1 MSFGFENVNTSN
13 TKNYLK
19 EAGMHEN
26 AKFLG
31 LSYDATP
38 EYEYFDIEIETTD
51 GRYFRERTFG
61 PNKEK
66 VFPKD
71 IWKDGKKV
79 GTETKDQ
86 AFERVQQEI
95 NTKLFYLGLCFC
107 DKSVLTEKVSKVRTL
122 KELVDSVNK
131 VIGEPSTTINFLT
144 IWKNSEAKKKSNLII
159 AERIKW
165 CEAHTVGRKPAIQ
178 LSKYQIA
185 NNLVEKFPYN
195 GANEGSTQASG
206 ETLINDEQP
215 VGQVT
220 DLPF

>member
-1 MSFGFENVNTSN
+1 MSFGFENVNPSGGN
-13 TKNYLK
+13 KVYLK
-19 EAGMHEN
+19 EAGIHEN

-31 LSYDATP
+31 LSYNAT
-38 EYEYFDIEIETTD
+38 EQYEYFDIEIETAD

-66 VFPKD
+66 IFPKD
-71 IWKDGKKV
+71 LWKEGKKV

-86 AFERVQQEI
+86 AYERVQNEI
-95 NTKLFYLGLCFC
+95 NLKLFYLGLCFSSK
-107 DKSVLTEKVSKVRTL
+107 DVLTEKVSKVKTL
-122 KELVDSVNK
+122 KELVDQVNK
-131 VIGEPSTTINFLT
+131 AIGQPANTINFLT

-165 CEAHTVGRKPAIQ
+165 CEPHTVGRKAAIQ

-185 NNLVEKFPYN
+185 NCLIEKFPYN
-195 GANEGSTQASG
+195 GGASNTEGTD
-206 ETLINDEQP
+206 ETLINEGQP
-215 VGQVT
+215 VGEIQ

>member
-13 TKNYLK
+13 NKIYLK
-19 EAGMHEN
+19 EAGVHEN

-31 LSYDATP
+31 LSYDAT
-38 EYEYFDIEIETTD
+38 EQYEYFDIEIETAD

-71 IWKDGKKV
+71 QWKDGKKT
-79 GTETKDQ
+79 GTETKEQ

-95 NTKLFYLGLCFC
+95 NAKLFYLGLCFC
-107 DKSVLTEKVSKVRTL
+107 SREVLLDKVAKVKSL
-122 KELVDSVNK
+122 KELVDGVNK
-131 VIGEPSTTINFLT
+131 AIGTPNCTINFLT

-165 CEAHTVGRKPAIQ
+165 CEPYTAGRKATIQ
-178 LSKYQIA
+178 HTKYQIA
-185 NNLVEKFPYN
+185 NALVEKFPYN
-195 GANEGSTQASG
+195 GDTSNEGTNELVIDNGQPAGEAS
-206 ETLINDEQP
+206 
-215 VGQVT
+215 